1 MQPRHVTAGRAAGFT
16 LIEMT
21 IVVAII
27 LLIASIS
34 LPNFLATRQAA
45 YEAAAAALLRTVH
58 SAQETYRVPNQQY
71 TDQFAALAV
80 EGEPGSGGK
89 GKCKGKSKGKGKG
102 KGKGGCEVLIKLGY
116 IFTLESPSEDEWN
129 VVGEPIRNR
138 SSSRF
143 FYADDTGAIH
153 TTHGKF
159 ADNTSPLL

>member
-16 LIEMT
+16 LIEMM

-34 LPNFLATRQAA
+34 LPNFLSTRQAA

-71 TDQFAALAV
+71 TDQFAALGV
-80 EGEPGSGGK
+80 EGESGSGGK
-89 GKCKGKSKGKGKG
+89 GKCKGKG

-129 VVGEPIRNR
+129 VVGEPIYNR
-138 SSSRF
+138 SSNRF